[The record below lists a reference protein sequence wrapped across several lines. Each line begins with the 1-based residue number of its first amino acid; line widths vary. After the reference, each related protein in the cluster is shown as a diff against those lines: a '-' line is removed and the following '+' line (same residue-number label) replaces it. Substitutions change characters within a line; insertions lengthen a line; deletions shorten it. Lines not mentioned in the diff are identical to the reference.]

1 MGHDRKTS
9 QREKEAQISSSTNES
24 TCFCHMIIS
33 AVGTAV
39 RLLRQ
44 PIAPK
49 IYNKI
54 IFIEKLLCRQML
66 GRLEMKRWEVDVT
79 SENAHK

>member
-1 MGHDRKTS
+1 M
-9 QREKEAQISSSTNES
+9 
-24 TCFCHMIIS
+24 
-33 AVGTAV
+33 

-54 IFIEKLLCRQML
+54 IFIRKLLCRQML
-66 GRLEMKRWEVDVT
+66 GRLEMKGWEVDVT

>member
-1 MGHDRKTS
+1 M
-9 QREKEAQISSSTNES
+9 
-24 TCFCHMIIS
+24 
-33 AVGTAV
+33 

-79 SENAHK
+79 SENAHKWDDDAWWAACDRNKGCLGRRQFNFPHN

>member
-1 MGHDRKTS
+1 M
-9 QREKEAQISSSTNES
+9 
-24 TCFCHMIIS
+24 
-33 AVGTAV
+33 

-54 IFIEKLLCRQML
+54 IFIGKLLCRQML
-66 GRLEMKRWEVDVT
+66 GRLEMKRREVEVT
-79 SENAHK
+79 SENAHKWDDEALWAAHGRNKECLGRRQFNFLHN